1 MRAFRSGLIQR
12 EKVVQLATPI
22 IMSLMAFHSR
32 SRRGEKSAWRE
43 RFGYRI
49 QPGTVLHRRYGH
61 YDGWYVHGCPPTY
74 TMCYCYEFL

>member
-43 RFGYRI
+43 RFGYHLGQRDKFDI
-49 QPGTVLHRRYGH
+49 D
-61 YDGWYVHGCPPTY
+61 YDI
-74 TMCYCYEFL
+74 FIKSISSFR